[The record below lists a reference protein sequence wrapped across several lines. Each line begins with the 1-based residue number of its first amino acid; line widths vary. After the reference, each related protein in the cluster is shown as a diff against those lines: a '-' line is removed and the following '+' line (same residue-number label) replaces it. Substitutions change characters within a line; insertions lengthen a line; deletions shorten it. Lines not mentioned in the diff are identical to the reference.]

1 MRRTVASILKSLEC
15 SSIADAESGSVALKL
30 LEKDISP
37 ITFVLTEL
45 DMPAMNGVDL
55 LKQIRQSPK
64 TKDLPVLIMTSEAN
78 RDVILAGAQ
87 AGADGFI
94 IKPFTA
100 MTLKKNIEKILTE
113 RAKRK

>member
-15 SSIADAESGSVALKL
+15 STIADAENGSAALKM
-30 LEKDISP
+30 LEKGVAP
-37 ITFVLTEL
+37 VTFVLTEL
-45 DMPAMNGVDL
+45 DMPVMNGIEL

-100 MTLKKNIEKILTE
+100 MTIKKNIEKILTD
-113 RAKRK
+113 RAKKK